1 MTSAPALEHHTATV
15 NGTRLHYVRAG
26 QGRPVML
33 LHGWPQTW
41 YEWRH
46 VVDLLAGDFTVI
58 APDLRGFG
66 YSGKPATGYDAETMA
81 ADLAALAGHLGL
93 RDVTVIGHD
102 WGAVFGYVYAAA
114 SPEQVSAL
122 GIVEMALP
130 GVGVMEQAMAPQPA
144 GNYLWHMGFQSVPDL
159 PELLIQG
166 KERPFLRWFF
176 EHFAYDPSAISAAD
190 LDEYVAA
197 ITQVGALRAGLAVY
211 QDFFTSAG
219 QVAARAKTPLAIPV
233 RAYGGEGL
241 PRRRDPGVGAGHR
254 ARRRRWRHRAVRP
267 LGRRGAARLRRPPGH
282 RPGRVQ
288 LTGGPQPSV
297 ASPRHRNAHLKPK
310 LYAQFRQAPGCHG
323 VPSLRLHLSIPRL

>member
-26 QGRPVML
+26 HGQPVML

-233 RAYGGEGL
+233 RAYGGEACLGGATL
-241 PRRRDPGVGAGHR
+241 ASVQAVAPAAEGGVIDRCGHW
-254 ARRRRWRHRAVRP
+254 AAEERP
-267 LGRRGAARLRRPPGH
+267 DFVARL
-282 RPGRVQ
+282 
-288 LTGGPQPSV
+288 
-297 ASPRHRNAHLKPK
+297 AID
-310 LYAQFRQAPGCHG
+310 
-323 VPSLRLHLSIPRL
+323 LSESS